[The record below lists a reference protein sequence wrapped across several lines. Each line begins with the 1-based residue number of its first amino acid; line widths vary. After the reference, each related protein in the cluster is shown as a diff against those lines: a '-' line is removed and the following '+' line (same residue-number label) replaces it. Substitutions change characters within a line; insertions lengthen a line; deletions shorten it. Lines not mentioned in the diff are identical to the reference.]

1 MSDLQIVIDLVLEQI
16 KKDIAAG
23 DVTAIEELLTAV
35 PMKNLVGYLPEE
47 DFLETTLG
55 KHLLKEKANEKL

>member
-23 DVTAIEELLTAV
+23 DVTAIEELVTAV
-35 PMKNLVGYLPEE
+35 PMKNLVAYLPEE
-47 DFLETTLG
+47 VW
-55 KHLLKEKANEKL
+55 ANETEGGAE